1 MKETKS
7 KTGKPGR
14 EKRKRTQAFIIY
26 QAHELFSIR
35 FEKINDNSCII

>member
-7 KTGKPGR
+7 ERGKPGR

-26 QAHELFSIR
+26 KAHELFTIR
-35 FEKINDNSCII
+35 FERLTTTHV